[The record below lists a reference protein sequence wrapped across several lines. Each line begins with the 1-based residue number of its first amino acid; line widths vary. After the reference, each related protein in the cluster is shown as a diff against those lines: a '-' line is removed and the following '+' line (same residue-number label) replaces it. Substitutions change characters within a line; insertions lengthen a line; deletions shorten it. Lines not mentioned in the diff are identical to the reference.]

1 MDNNTEEFDSQSILY
16 ELLEYFVK
24 KQEPELIR
32 CKNDSIILPS
42 TGTIKNALRYL
53 NNRYSLPESLSQ
65 QISLT
70 LPWKFAIGDSG
81 RILAILQENVIEF
94 RKLKDE
100 FSSIAAKASVSKDAF
115 PQWRKIEWSPDGSIL
130 VLASSNGY
138 LSFYNSSGSNL
149 YNISPKTVSQNP
161 DILEVGDAI
170 SSLTFHSPKS
180 ETDNWSYEL
189 LIVTYSGLLKSF
201 NISTSHGFKKNYEF
215 SFGNFYRKGVN
226 AFAYDKKHNI
236 YIVAGNSITQY
247 SLSPASKIGLTSW
260 RPINDYPYYKL
271 SFAFDENSGSPT
283 LSLWNLIPNFKR
295 PQEPVIFRLSISPS
309 CEHLVCLHT
318 DGSIS
323 IWNLP
328 NLQLKKKWKLN
339 EQPDY
344 NNQNPLTVSKQKKF
358 PIGHSEFSPLDIGW
372 WSDNAIIIARY
383 SGAISVCSIN
393 DLKNLLGTS
402 PEFLYGQPQISELYS
417 GNGCLCLDCEIIVV
431 TKKRDNEPNNDG
443 QISEASDSEKEEDEL
458 EPLTFMNYVTNLLR
472 IVLYSITDIETF
484 QPKRK
489 KSKIVQR
496 TYRILGMKSTTPEE
510 LYSRKI
516 DIEEYDEALTLA
528 NAYKL
533 DTDLVYQTQWRK
545 SSFSLQAIQ
554 EHLSKVRKRS
564 WILNECVMR
573 VPETLEAARE
583 LLNFGLKGANL
594 QTFLTISDSDDGKIV
609 IEDTDDDDILQSD
622 DATANLRHIQK
633 INEILKGIDL
643 TSLSNSQKT
652 LLVYRKN
659 LLDHL
664 DKLKTY
670 EMIIEKSTEYKRESY
685 EKFRQLTI
693 LENAVNFARDCNYR
707 AVEILFTYHGQKL
720 IPHWLAIISCFP
732 ETLNPNEYEKL
743 LPECDDNGQL
753 FLLYQRELRPKDW
766 LEKNEFEFIFDK
778 NNNDGS
784 DILYETDPNL
794 SIYNNSEITM
804 ELLCKW
810 YKWRAYQ
817 IERQSYIVE
826 NALELIKIA
835 KSHNITGLENFLL
848 ELETLDDLVYK
859 IQLENMSLAKLEELS
874 NIEKVKLLMS
884 TATEENFVMHIKNF
898 VLPYINRKQK
908 YLGGAIDK
916 ILLKDYLITLSEND
930 LTLPLKFFNHLQQ
943 DIDILNMVDDIM
955 ELALNCIYAC
965 TNPDMYQMAKN
976 IFETLPKLQS
986 SRDAFGVLNPLEELE
1001 RELECLKILNKH
1013 NVNTTLS
1020 FIHKNKMNKDKVKL
1034 LLHDMANSLNEIT
1047 PPASQEKWS
1056 ELLNDML
1063 ELQEFIF
1070 SCINIEVC
1078 FEICVQTRLSSGI
1091 KINIQNCKLL
1101 IETKRNEHS
1110 LLKVSYDKAVE
1121 LILQASRDYF
1131 NTSRSLN
1138 DSNMELSKACLN
1150 LIEDENSLIQMEF
1163 ELIYSL
1169 QILNEFNIDILPMQ
1183 VRLCQDRLKL
1193 IENCLNNRHDS
1204 YKRQQRLLMLATYLR
1219 IEGDNIRSREG
1230 KVLELVAKK
1239 AFDAEDYNDCSL
1251 ICQKLINNNYFIA
1264 WRIIKQLGCCD
1275 NYNDLIF
1282 RQRCLSFAMT
1292 YGPNEI
1298 LEETL
1303 CHMHQLEIQLLN
1315 KNLQNFMTTREFEI
1329 SSINN
1334 DDSDDEFTDAMTTP
1348 QTEVKEF
1355 VPKILETSS
1364 GIVKSSAQIVKNSTI
1379 EILKNVSNQ
1388 SFWKKALNINSRNVQ
1403 DISIDN
1409 ENDNEQEENH
1419 DEVQSFPFFYQSL
1432 HSNSNINISR
1442 VDTKYDRYS
1451 MPDINNT
1458 SLKICQTLLRI
1469 TLLTETSSYGS
1480 EVSDIN
1486 HFLVQSA
1493 RNIMSDDWLL
1503 GMAYLLNLNNTNAT
1517 RNIIDEFF
1525 ANMPRTDLF
1534 IQTAM
1539 YYYSLELYRQ
1549 INPNLIDYFSYDPMD
1564 LIQKMVAEAKVIV
1577 NDETDHNETK
1587 KALIYWYEQL
1597 STIKTSEIKAAA
1609 AADDED
1615 EMPKEHIE
1623 SQSIE
1628 TNLNDSES
1636 QDIPRDRGGDDDDL
1650 KTKNLYDN
1658 DAFKITSRDDG
1669 EDNVDVDEAS
1679 GWDDNWSDF
1688 SNGGDDDVQD
1698 KSLLLS
1704 TNNLLVDLDEHNS
1717 ESLEKKSVVET
1728 NGDEKNTSEDA
1739 MGDWFDESNWS
1750 TVVDDT
1756 TESERFEIW
1765 ENLFSQMETR
1775 DDYIKLKRT
1784 LIQWP
1789 AFVESEFT
1797 TLEKHPILRM
1807 LLSVKL
1813 YVKEKVDSKCQT
1825 VTLQEY
1831 KELLKGQNILPNVF
1845 VEFVKQLDE
1854 NSSSCGVEEKI
1865 FFRLCTDN
1873 TVLHQE
1879 AIDIMKNDKSK
1890 VDYSPLI
1897 LEELFFKDLTA
1908 LFPPHHHVYNKIVE
1922 VMFLNYKLPEIEKH
1936 IRILI
1941 DKLIEQKHIPY
1952 AIALWNQLAA
1962 IPSVLST
1969 FESCFQLYIKK

>member
-1 MDNNTEEFDSQSILY
+1 
-16 ELLEYFVK
+16 
-24 KQEPELIR
+24 
-32 CKNDSIILPS
+32 
-42 TGTIKNALRYL
+42 
-53 NNRYSLPESLSQ
+53 
-65 QISLT
+65 
-70 LPWKFAIGDSG
+70 
-81 RILAILQENVIEF
+81 
-94 RKLKDE
+94 
-100 FSSIAAKASVSKDAF
+100 
-115 PQWRKIEWSPDGSIL
+115 
-130 VLASSNGY
+130 
-138 LSFYNSSGSNL
+138 
-149 YNISPKTVSQNP
+149 
-161 DILEVGDAI
+161 
-170 SSLTFHSPKS
+170 
-180 ETDNWSYEL
+180 
-189 LIVTYSGLLKSF
+189 
-201 NISTSHGFKKNYEF
+201 
-215 SFGNFYRKGVN
+215 
-226 AFAYDKKHNI
+226 
-236 YIVAGNSITQY
+236 
-247 SLSPASKIGLTSW
+247 
-260 RPINDYPYYKL
+260 
-271 SFAFDENSGSPT
+271 
-283 LSLWNLIPNFKR
+283 
-295 PQEPVIFRLSISPS
+295 
-309 CEHLVCLHT
+309 
-318 DGSIS
+318 
-323 IWNLP
+323 
-328 NLQLKKKWKLN
+328 
-339 EQPDY
+339 
-344 NNQNPLTVSKQKKF
+344 
-358 PIGHSEFSPLDIGW
+358 
-372 WSDNAIIIARY
+372 
-383 SGAISVCSIN
+383 
-393 DLKNLLGTS
+393 
-402 PEFLYGQPQISELYS
+402 
-417 GNGCLCLDCEIIVV
+417 
-431 TKKRDNEPNNDG
+431 
-443 QISEASDSEKEEDEL
+443 
-458 EPLTFMNYVTNLLR
+458 MNYVTNLLR

-554 EHLSKVRKRS
+554 EHLTKVRKRS

-622 DATANLRHIQK
+622 DATANLR
-633 INEILKGIDL
+633 
-643 TSLSNSQKT
+643 
-652 LLVYRKN
+652 KN

-670 EMIIEKSTEYKRESY
+670 EMIIEKSTEYKRETY

-743 LPECDDNGQL
+743 LPECDENGQL

-766 LEKNEFEFIFDK
+766 VEKNEFEFIFDK
-778 NNNDGS
+778 NNNDGL

-794 SIYNNSEITM
+794 SAYSNSEITM
-804 ELLCKW
+804 ELLRKW

-835 KSHNITGLENFLL
+835 KSHNITGLEDFLL
-848 ELETLDDLVYK
+848 ELETLDDLVYE

-874 NIEKVKLLMS
+874 NIEKIELLMS
-884 TATEENFVMHIKNF
+884 TATEENFVIHIKNY

-916 ILLKDYLITLSEND
+916 VLLKDYLITLSEND
-930 LTLPLKFFNHLQQ
+930 LSLPLKFFIHLQQ

-965 TNPDMYQMAKN
+965 NNPDMYQVAKN

-986 SRDAFGVLNPLEELE
+986 SRDTFGILNPLEELE

-1013 NVNTTLS
+1013 NVNTQLS
-1020 FIHKNKMNKDKVKL
+1020 FIHKNKMNEENVKL
-1034 LLHDMANSLNEIT
+1034 LLHDMANSLNKIT
-1047 PPASQEKWS
+1047 PPASEEKWS

-1121 LILQASRDYF
+1121 LILQANRDYF

-1138 DSNMELSKACLN
+1138 DSNMELSKACLH
-1150 LIEDENSLIQMEF
+1150 LIEDENPLIQMEF

-1183 VRLCQDRLKL
+1183 VRVCQDRLKL
-1193 IENCLNNRHDS
+1193 IENCLNNRIDN

-1282 RQRCLSFAMT
+1282 KQRCLSFAMT

-1303 CHMHQLEIQLLN
+1303 CHMHKLEIQLLN
-1315 KNLQNFMTTREFEI
+1315 KNLQNFMATREFEI

-1388 SFWKKALNINSRNVQ
+1388 NFWKMALNINSRNIQ
-1403 DISIDN
+1403 DTSIDN
-1409 ENDNEQEENH
+1409 ENDNEQEESH
-1419 DEVQSFPFFYQSL
+1419 DEVQSFPFFYQLL
-1432 HSNSNINISR
+1432 HSNSNINVSR

-1486 HFLVQSA
+1486 HFLIQSA

-1503 GMAYLLNLNNTNAT
+1503 GMAYLLNINITNGSRKT
-1517 RNIIDEFF
+1517 VDELF
-1525 ANMPRTDLF
+1525 ANMPKTDLF

-1549 INPNLIDYFSYDPMD
+1549 IDPNSIDYFSYNPMD
-1564 LIQKMVAEAKVIV
+1564 LIQKMVAEAKVII

-1587 KALIYWYEQL
+1587 KALIYWYEKL
-1597 STIKTSEIKAAA
+1597 SMIKMPEIDAAA
-1609 AADDED
+1609 VADDDDD
-1615 EMPKEHIE
+1615 EMSKKHIE
-1623 SQSIE
+1623 SQSME
-1628 TNLNDSES
+1628 SNLNDSGS
-1636 QDIPRDRGGDDDDL
+1636 QDIPNSRDDNNL

-1658 DAFKITSRDDG
+1658 NAFKITSRNDG
-1669 EDNVDVDEAS
+1669 DEDNVDVDEAS

-1688 SNGGDDDVQD
+1688 SDGGNEAQD
-1698 KSLLLS
+1698 KSLPF
-1704 TNNLLVDLDEHNS
+1704 NNLLVDLGEDNS
-1717 ESLEKKSVVET
+1717 ESLEKQSLVKT
-1728 NGDEKNTSEDA
+1728 NGEEKNTSEDA
-1739 MGDWFDESNWS
+1739 MADWFDQSNWS
-1750 TVVDDT
+1750 TVIDDT
-1756 TESERFEIW
+1756 TESERFENW
-1765 ENLFSQMETR
+1765 ENLFSQMKTHE
-1775 DDYIKLKRT
+1775 DYIKLKRT
-1784 LIQWP
+1784 LLQWP
-1789 AFVESEFT
+1789 VFVETEFT

-1807 LLSVKL
+1807 LSTVKL
-1813 YVKEKVDSKCQT
+1813 FIKEKVDSKCQT
-1825 VTLQEY
+1825 AVLQEY

-1845 VEFVKQLDE
+1845 VKFIKQMDE
-1854 NSSSCGVEEKI
+1854 NSSSYAVEEKI
-1865 FFRLCTDN
+1865 FVRLCTDN

-1879 AIDIMKNDKSK
+1879 AIDIMKNEKTR
-1890 VDYSPLI
+1890 VDYSSLI

-1922 VMFLNYKLPEIEKH
+1922 VMFLNYKLSEIEKH

-1969 FESCFQLYIKK
+1969 FESCFQLYVKK